1 MKEKK
6 KRGNPNIKDHGFG
19 AHPENAN
26 RSGRPKKLLTILK
39 EKGFGKDDIKT
50 AMGEL
55 AWYTITE
62 AKELM
67 NDKTKPLIMKIVA
80 GQFIEAFDRKDWNKI
95 KEILE
100 HTIGK
105 PRQEIGIEADPEILP
120 TNFLVNGKKPER
132 K

>member
-1 MKEKK
+1 MSKGRKG
-6 KRGNPNIKDHGFG
+6 GNPDIKKHGFG
-19 AHPENAN
+19 ENPDNIN

-55 AWYTITE
+55 AWYTIEE
-62 AKELM
+62 ARELM
-67 NDKTKPLIMKIVA
+67 DDGSKPLIMKIVA
-80 GQFIEAFDRKDWNKI
+80 GQFIEAFDKKDWNKI

-105 PRQEIGIEADPEILP
+105 PRQEIGIEADAEILP
-120 TNFLVNGKKPER
+120 TNFIVNGKKREDS
-132 K
+132 